1 MFFTDRA
8 LNASTYYF
16 QIINAFA
23 IADPTLPNPPKKL
36 KNLDPTRPDSTQPMG
51 NKTHGQLWCSV
62 IIYTLG
68 VLVVLVLCCLCIGV
82 VMPPAV

>member
-23 IADPTLPNPPKKL
+23 IADPTLPNPPKNWKIL
-36 KNLDPTRPDSTQPMG
+36 TQPDPTQPNPWGIQPMD
-51 NKTHGQLWCSV
+51 NS
-62 IIYTLG
+62 G
-68 VLVVLVLCCLCIGV
+68 V
-82 VMPPAV
+82 AW